1 MTSTPNMTSQSQDAE
16 ALLRGHEDLG
26 AAATMAQRENIR
38 RALQVLTNA
47 ADYHIF
53 GVCADSQSVG
63 LDALQAYARH
73 FSYELA
79 ETFKQQFS
87 SVNGAVYLKFNPRT
101 QRCFT
106 DVYSGTYRG
115 VLVSF
120 QSDSESGYSGTH
132 GHFPLDLFEKD

>member
-1 MTSTPNMTSQSQDAE
+1 MTSTPKMTSQDAE
-16 ALLRGHEDLG
+16 ALLRSHEDLG
-26 AAATMAQRENIR
+26 SAATAVQRETIR
-38 RALQVLTNA
+38 QALQVLTNA

-53 GVCADSQSVG
+53 GVCADSQAAG

-73 FSYELA
+73 FGYELA
-79 ETFKQQFS
+79 ETFEQQFS
-87 SVNGAVYLKFNPRT
+87 IVNGAVYLKFNPRT

-120 QSDSESGYSGTH
+120 QSDSEDGYSGTH